1 MPITPDLN
9 SFPLTCIYGLKSG
22 SSVYPCFSLGNS
34 LTHLSNNIT
43 LLRRGTHDCRPL
55 QDAYNAGSLEL
66 VVFKSY
72 GVAPIELIVRMEIPG
87 ILRSLGLSDMTGYY
101 DNIPYTVKTRVF
113 RNYRHL
119 NDMYPLVYI
128 TMQSRSVEAIVLGV
142 FDSIIE
148 ADEWMGIHYPG
159 GVYTQVVF
167 CDNALTKGYHDAEGY
182 KLIRFKK
189 SLN

>member
-1 MPITPDLN
+1 MQLTPDLS

-43 LLRRGTHDCRPL
+43 LLRRGIHDCKQL

-66 VVFKSY
+66 VVFKEY
-72 GVAPIELIVRMEIPG
+72 NNPPIELITRMEIPG

-101 DNIPYTVKTRVF
+101 DSIPYAVKTRVF
-113 RNYRHL
+113 RDYRAL
-119 NDMYPLVYI
+119 RDIYPLAYVTI
-128 TMQSRSVEAIVLGV
+128 QSRSVEAIVLGIFESV
-142 FDSIIE
+142 VE
-148 ADEWMGIHYPG
+148 AESWMSIHYPG
-159 GVYTQVVF
+159 GVYTQLVF
-167 CDNALTKGYHDAEGY
+167 CDNTLTKGYHDAEGY

-189 SLN
+189 RFN